1 LRIAYLS
8 YSPLDAGVANAVH
21 VMNMCSAFTRNGHE
35 TTLYARGAGKARE
48 IFARYGVHDRF
59 ELRLRPSMRV
69 KLLGRLGYGL
79 RQAAHARLRDRA
91 DIYYARC
98 LASAAFVLMLGGE
111 VILEVHE
118 LPHSALERRIQRFVL
133 RHRGLRR
140 LVVISQA
147 LLDDLA
153 GEHPGVLDRV
163 DCLVAP
169 DGANPYTP
177 SEPFP
182 LERGPGQQIGY
193 AGGLRPGNGLGLLL
207 ALAEAFPRDTFHVL
221 GGSAEEAAHWR
232 RAQRSTNV
240 VWYGRSPPAR
250 VPAFLAA
257 CDVLLAPY
265 QPGAKT
271 SSGNDTSR
279 WMSPLK
285 IFEYM
290 AAGKPMIVSDF
301 PVLREVLT
309 DDMAVLAE
317 PASLDAW
324 KAALERLRD
333 AGLRARLGT
342 AARVTLESRYTWTA
356 RARSVLEDLDEASVR
371 RTRRAQPEGA
381 PLPSATEPA

>member
-1 LRIAYLS
+1 
-8 YSPLDAGVANAVH
+8 
-21 VMNMCSAFTRNGHE
+21 MNMCSAFTRNGHE
-35 TTLYARGAGKARE
+35 TALYARGSGGAHAARE
-48 IFARYGVHDRF
+48 IFPRYGVSDRF
-59 ELRLRPSMRV
+59 DLRLRPAMRV
-69 KLLGRLGYGL
+69 KLLGRLGYAL
-79 RQAAHARLRDRA
+79 RQAAHARLADRA
-91 DIYYARC
+91 DLYYARC
-98 LASAAFVLMLGGE
+98 LPSAAFVLMLGGTA
-111 VILEVHE
+111 ILEAHE

-133 RHRGLRR
+133 RHRNLRR

-153 GEHPGVLDRV
+153 REHPGVLDSV

-169 DGANPYTP
+169 DGANAFTP

-182 LERGPGQQIGY
+182 LARGPGRQIGY
-193 AGGLRPGNGLGLLL
+193 AGGLRPGNGLGMLL

-221 GGSAEEAAHWR
+221 GGPAEEAARWQL
-232 RAQRSTNV
+232 AQKSANV
-240 VWYGRSPPAR
+240 VWYGQSPPAR
-250 VPAFLAA
+250 VPSFLTA

-265 QPGAKT
+265 EPGAKT

-290 AAGKPMIVSDF
+290 AAGKAMIVSDF

-309 DDMAVLAE
+309 DDIAVLAE
-317 PASLDAW
+317 AANVEAW

-333 AGLRARLGT
+333 AAVRTRLGN
-342 AARVTLESRYTWTA
+342 AARDELERRYTWAA

-371 RTRRAQPEGA
+371 RPRRAQPEVA
-381 PLPSATEPA
+381 RVRSATKPA